1 MNIKKQFLLVFALVL
16 MCGLYILPW
25 KQFGVNTDF
34 LNKPYTLGL
43 DLQGGVELDYKIDF
57 SGVDKTASDY
67 NEATIVEGLKRI
79 IDKRVN
85 SLGLAEPTIQT
96 MKYGQDTHLIVQIPT
111 KDYKDLSDEARALQQ
126 KKDIQNAKE
135 TIGKLIKLEFK
146 EFKPQ
151 TSEADKLARKN
162 IANNLQKDLKKDGY
176 DLTAQKYTG
185 QYEGVSTGTGIGELP
200 NNIDSK
206 KFKDVKKFPYIS
218 SVFDL
223 SYILDENNTIQPKN
237 VFAIVELDART
248 GSGQYDY
255 KYFFVDSQPSQWV
268 IAKTTDGKALT
279 DKYLN
284 NAGTLT
290 ENTGETKVTL
300 NFNDEGKKIF
310 GEISSRLVG
319 KQIAIYVGGEM
330 LTAPTV
336 QQAITNGMATID
348 GQRSPAEARKLA
360 NDINTGI
367 IPAPIY
373 LTSERTI
380 DAKIGSNA
388 LNQIIVAGFIGFAI
402 ILVFLVFFYRV
413 SGFIAGLAL
422 LIYVLFLIAIIKI
435 SGGIVLTLASIA
447 GIILSIGMAIDANI
461 LIFERIRESLKDK
474 KPLDSAIK
482 VGFKQSWSAILDSQV
497 TSFVSAF
504 ILYIVGVSLIKG
516 FGLMLGIGIIVSLF
530 TAMWVSRVMLL
541 LVGKK
546 MSKVPQLFIGYKK

>member
-546 MSKVPQLFIGYKK
+546 MSKAPQLFIGYKK